1 MTDKELWDA
10 IKSGDR
16 EAFSSLYHKYIQ
28 LLYNYGLKL
37 TADQE
42 LLKDVLQELFTEF
55 WFRRSTLSDVEKTNL
70 YLIKSLRFKLISAIR
85 KNASPNTISLDDL
98 LKLIQVPQ
106 SEDDELSSERIE
118 RMKIELTSLPERQRE
133 ILHLK
138 YFQNFTNEQIS
149 EIVNINYQS
158 VSNLLYRALSNLR
171 KKVD

>member
-1 MTDKELWDA
+1 VSDKELWDA

-16 EAFSSLYHKYIQ
+16 EAFSSLYYKYIQ

-37 TADQE
+37 TADQA

-55 WFRRSTLSDVEKTNL
+55 WFRRSTLSDVEKINL

-158 VSNLLYRALSNLR
+158 VSNLLYRALSSLR